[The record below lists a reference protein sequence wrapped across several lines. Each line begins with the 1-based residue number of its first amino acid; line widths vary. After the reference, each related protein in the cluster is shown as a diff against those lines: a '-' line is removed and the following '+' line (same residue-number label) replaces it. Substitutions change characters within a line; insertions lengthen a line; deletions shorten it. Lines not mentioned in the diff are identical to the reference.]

1 LIGTMAHAAVARM
14 NPTEPMSAHLADIE
28 GRLAELEAAFASGD
42 AQEIEQ
48 QSLQLQRSLADSLA
62 AFRKAEQIGVGA
74 LSTDLVNRLKL
85 AQARIQ
91 AQQVAVHRAV
101 GSIDRTLNVLFA
113 NEDNGGTYGNL
124 GQTPAAKALKA
135 YR

>member
-1 LIGTMAHAAVARM
+1 MTHAAVSRM

-42 AQEIEQ
+42 SQEIEQ

-62 AFRKAEQIGVGA
+62 AFRKAEQSGIGS
-74 LSTDLVNRLKL
+74 LPTDLVNRLKL

-101 GSIDRTLNVLFA
+101 GSIDRTLNVLFSG
-113 NEDNGGTYGNL
+113 EDTGTYGNL
-124 GQTPAAKALKA
+124 GHTPVAKALKA